1 MAVTKK
7 QTSTKKRSNK
17 ISKETSKKPNR
28 SRVVAS
34 EANTQNLAEALKEK
48 KVENRTGLKAT
59 LNRNKWYILIG
70 VVILGLLLAL
80 FARKFLVIAMVNGS
94 PIWREDYIKQ
104 MEVSMGEQV
113 LDNLVVETL
122 VKQKAAQE
130 GVEVSQERMDQEI
143 AEIETQLTASGQ
155 SLDQVLAL
163 QGMSRE
169 ELEEQLKIRTLIEEM
184 AIGETQ
190 VSQEEIAAYLE
201 ENSDVL
207 PEEMEQTELEEM
219 AREQLEGEKL
229 NQQVQDWISQLRE
242 AAQIVTFN

>member
-1 MAVTKK
+1 
-7 QTSTKKRSNK
+7 
-17 ISKETSKKPNR
+17 
-28 SRVVAS
+28 
-34 EANTQNLAEALKEK
+34 
-48 KVENRTGLKAT
+48 
-59 LNRNKWYILIG
+59 
-70 VVILGLLLAL
+70 
-80 FARKFLVIAMVNGS
+80 
-94 PIWREDYIKQ
+94 
-104 MEVSMGEQV
+104 
-113 LDNLVVETL
+113 VVEEL

-143 AEIETQLTASGQ
+143 AEIETQLTDSGQ

-163 QGMSRE
+163 QGMSRT

-190 VSQEEIAAYLE
+190 VSQDEIAAYLE

-207 PEEMEQTELEEM
+207 PEEMEQTELEAM